1 MRTARLENVGCNAQ
15 GEGWVEAWIGHRLFR
30 WNFPARYEAEFLFWT
45 NLILGALDAPSRN

>member
-1 MRTARLENVGCNAQ
+1 MKTARLENVGCNAQ

-30 WNFPARYEAEFLFWT
+30 WSFPARYEAEFLFWK